1 MARLGKPFKGASC
14 LFADK
19 FTLKSKLKPK
29 SLLLHVVTLATVM
42 APYYEFL
49 FSNGFLE
56 GNPIMYYRGNLVTT
70 ALLPIPYG
78 PWGLNVLAFY
88 VLNAAEY
95 LFYELTQNYSTT
107 FKIIII
113 LAYLFYYF
121 ILNYSL
127 DRLLRLFG
135 VRNAYLKYVLILIFF
150 LSPATME
157 DPTIYFLDFPFG
169 AVSLVF
175 LLYVYLYSSRDLRLG
190 KYDLAFAGAL
200 FSASFLLDP
209 RWFAWDTLTLVP
221 LFASDV
227 ALNGRALRISRSLW
241 NFVKVYAYSV
251 PFAIF
256 EFFSYTYGSSHFN
269 YTGGRPP
276 GWGVMAWQGANA
288 NLFNV
293 LTFIVEFWPNPVFAP
308 PSVLFYPRSYW
319 WKLPTIGQ
327 GNPEVLWVPGNP
339 LSYAWLLS
347 LLVYPALVAIA
358 AISGDRKRMSMTIP
372 LLVAF
377 AFLIAQASGTHF
389 PLRAFTYWTMIRWEY
404 LPVLGPIVA
413 TVYAAPGYEVNAA
426 LAVFVVIAVS
436 SMKAIEG
443 LRWRKAAFALILGL
457 VLLGGWQNFN
467 GTMAPGLWFGFP
479 GNGLALDGPTAPIT
493 PPSYWM
499 AGMMAVDSH
508 LPAGVYMITGHP
520 YKWELPA
527 VSGTF
532 YPPGFV
538 TPNPP
543 STVIDGELPL
553 SLRLVGASYLVA
565 DNTTYYPTLSREAA
579 RILDGLVDSG
589 QLSSV
594 YSSHSLYVFQV
605 TNSSLAYASGLAAAA
620 DPNLSESQGL
630 EMEEMFYGATNGS
643 TFLMLR
649 GGEARYHAVLNETL
663 PNATTLDF
671 LTPSFISGLT
681 GSPLSDDVVVLAH
694 QLALRVPAPSLA
706 YVLGTNSTT
715 VEAVGP
721 DNPLSIGPGA
731 ALRGLIISPVP
742 LQLFAQS
749 PLHVSWEPITE
760 TFAVECAGQSYVQL
774 NVPFYNWSAS
784 GGEYVGVS
792 AFGSPAFLASG
803 GRLAVS
809 MLGSICLSFAAVA
822 LTAVEYAV
830 AALFIAD
837 FFKGRRST
845 DPEPVLVHHRDPR

>member
-1 MARLGKPFKGASC
+1 LRFRP
-14 LFADK
+14 
-19 FTLKSKLKPK
+19 KLHK
-29 SLLLHVVTLATVM
+29 SLLLHIATLATVM

-49 FSNGFLE
+49 SSNGFLA
-56 GNPIMYYRGNLVTT
+56 NPIMYYRGNLVATS
-70 ALLPIPYG
+70 LLPIPYL
-78 PWGLNVLAFY
+78 PSGLNVLGFY
-88 VLNAAEY
+88 VLTAAEY
-95 LFYELTQNYSTT
+95 VIFEIVQNFSTT
-107 FKIIII
+107 LKIIII
-113 LAYLFYYF
+113 LEYLLYYF

-127 DRLLRLFG
+127 GRLLRLFG
-135 VRNAYLKYVLILIFF
+135 ARNAYLKYVLILIFF

-157 DPTIYFLDFPFG
+157 NTGSYFLSFTFG

-175 LLYVYLYSSRDLRLG
+175 LLYVYLYSSRGLRLG

-209 RWFAWDTLTLVP
+209 RWFAWDTLTLALV
-221 LFASDV
+221 FASDA
-227 ALNGRALRISRSLW
+227 ALNGRALRITRSLW
-241 NFVKVYAYSV
+241 NFVKVYAYSI
-251 PFAIF
+251 PFLIF
-256 EFFSYTYGSSHFN
+256 EFLSYTYGSSPFH
-269 YTGGRPP
+269 YAAGRPP
-276 GWGVMAWQGANA
+276 GWGVMAWLSSNA
-288 NLFNV
+288 NLFSV
-293 LTFIVEFWPNPVFAP
+293 LTYIVEYWPNPVFAP
-308 PSVLFYPRSYW
+308 PSVLLYPRSDW
-319 WKLPTIGQ
+319 WNLPTIGP

-358 AISGDRKRMSMTIP
+358 AISGDRRRLSMTIP

-404 LPVLGPIVA
+404 LPVLGPIVS
-413 TVYAAPGYEVNAA
+413 TLYAAPFYEINAA
-426 LAVFVVIAVS
+426 FAVFVVIAVS

-467 GTMAPGLWFGFP
+467 GTMAPGPWFGLP
-479 GNGLALDGPTAPIT
+479 GNGVALDGPTAPIT

-508 LPAGVYMITGHP
+508 FPAGVYMITDYP
-520 YKWELPA
+520 YRWELPA
-527 VSGTF
+527 VSGSPF
-532 YPPGFV
+532 APGFA

-543 STVIDGELPL
+543 STVINGELPL
-553 SLRLVGASYLVA
+553 SLRLVGASYLVV
-565 DNTTYYPTLSREAA
+565 DNTTYHPTLSREAA

-589 QLSSV
+589 QLSPV
-594 YSSHSLYVFQV
+594 YGSHSLYVFRV
-605 TNSSLAYASGLAAAA
+605 ENSSMAYASRLAAGA
-620 DPNLSESQGL
+620 DPSLSESQGL
-630 EMEEMFYGATNGS
+630 EMEGMFYRATNGS
-643 TFLMLR
+643 TFLILR
-649 GGEARYHAVLNETL
+649 GGGAPYQAVLNEAR

-671 LTPSFISGLT
+671 LTSPFISNIT
-681 GSPLSDDVVVLAH
+681 ASPLSGGVVVLAH
-694 QLALRVPAPSLA
+694 QLVLRAPTPSLA
-706 YVLGTNSTT
+706 YVIGANSTT

-749 PLHVSWEPITE
+749 PLHVSWDPITE
-760 TFAVECAGQSYVQL
+760 TFKVDCAGRSYVQL
-774 NVPFYNWSAS
+774 NVPFYSWSAS

-792 AFGSPAFLASG
+792 VFGSPAFLASG

-809 MLGSICLSFAAVA
+809 MPGSIYLSAAAIA
-822 LTAVEYAV
+822 LTAVEYAM

-837 FFKGRRST
+837 FFRGRRSA
-845 DPEPVLVHHRDPR
+845 DPEPVLVLQQDPR